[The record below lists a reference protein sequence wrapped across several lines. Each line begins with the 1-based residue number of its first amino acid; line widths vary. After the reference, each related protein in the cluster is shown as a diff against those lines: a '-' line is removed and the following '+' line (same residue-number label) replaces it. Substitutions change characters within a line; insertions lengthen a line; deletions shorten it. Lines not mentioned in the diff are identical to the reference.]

1 MGKVILDVAI
11 SLDGYI
17 AGAHDEIDWLDAFES
32 GDYGFS
38 EFIESVGAIV
48 MGKRS
53 YDIGIEQGWFKGDT
67 YGPSPMFV
75 ISKDVPEEISTDA
88 EFHFVPDIKSAYE
101 KAQEAAGQKN
111 IYLFGGASIF
121 QQFLNGGLVDEIYLA
136 IVAVILG
143 KGIRL
148 FDNLKDKR
156 IALEQFKLVEYPEG
170 LTCIYYRVV
179 K

>member
-1 MGKVILDVAI
+1 MGKVILHLAV

-17 AGAHDEIDWLDAFES
+17 AGAHDELDWLDPFVT

-38 EFIESVGAIV
+38 EFIGNVGAII
-48 MGKRS
+48 MGRRS
-53 YDIGIEQGWFKGDT
+53 YDIGVEQDWFKDDT

-75 ISKDVPEEISTDA
+75 ISKDVPEKISTDA

-101 KAQEAAGQKN
+101 KAQAAAGHKN
-111 IYLFGGASIF
+111 IYLFGGASVF
-121 QQFLNGGLVDEIYLA
+121 QQFLNAGLVDGINLA
-136 IVAVILG
+136 IVATILG

-148 FDNLKDKR
+148 FDNLEDKR
-156 IALEQFKLVEYPEG
+156 ITLKQAKVVEYPEG
-170 LTCIYYRVV
+170 LTCINYRVI